1 MNIAIRKAV
10 PEDARGIVEVNT
22 YTWLT
27 TYKGLMP
34 DKLLEDR
41 LKNMEERIPIIENN
55 IKEKKSNLYVAES
68 DEKIV
73 GIMSYG
79 KSKDDKYTNSG
90 EIYTLY
96 VLEEYQGLGIG
107 KKLFLKALEDLIDNG
122 YNSMVLNVLDGN
134 KTIDFYKKYSGVK
147 VDSFSKS
154 FGGTELIENVMYF
167 DNIEKIYEDNKI
179 ERQRKK

>member
-1 MNIAIRKAV
+1 MHEIIIRKAIE
-10 PEDARGIVEVNT
+10 EDAKGIVEVNT

-41 LKNMEERIPIIENN
+41 LKNMEERVPVVANN
-55 IKEKKSNLYVAES
+55 IKEKKSNIYVAEN
-68 DEKIV
+68 DKRIV
-73 GIMSYG
+73 GIMSCG
-79 KSKDDKYTNSG
+79 KSSSDKYKDSG

-107 KKLFLKALEDLIDNG
+107 KELFLKALEDLISKG

-134 KTIDFYKKYSGVK
+134 KTIDFYKKYSGIK
-147 VDSFSKS
+147 VDSFSKM

-167 DNIEKIYEDNKI
+167 DNIDKIYEKNINIKA
-179 ERQRKK
+179 K